1 VISFISADA
10 PIQER
15 GEFVVTGDHKLT
27 ALM

>member
-15 GEFVVTGDHKLT
+15 GEFVVTGDHKVT
-27 ALM
+27 AL